1 MRLTNEKFLSN
12 LAFLTFF
19 SAQDSVGFNLA
30 AMKFIKQHLEDNE
43 QVRFFNDLTL
53 KHKEKSKKA
62 NRVTLV
68 TLKSAA
74 SL

>member
-1 MRLTNEKFLSN
+1 M
-12 LAFLTFF
+12 TFTGEND
-19 SAQDSVGFNLA
+19 SQILGILLCLVQDSVGFNLA

-43 QVRFFNDLTL
+43 QVRFFSDLTL